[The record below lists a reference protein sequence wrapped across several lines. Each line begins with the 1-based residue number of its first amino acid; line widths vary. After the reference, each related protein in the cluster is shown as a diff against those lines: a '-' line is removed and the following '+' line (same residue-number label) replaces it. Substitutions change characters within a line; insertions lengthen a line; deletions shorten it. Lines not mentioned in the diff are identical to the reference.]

1 MESLTPFIRHEL
13 EDAPGP
19 SGPPEETSSVVSPPL
34 GAGPGQPPV
43 TEPPKPVRGS
53 QQPPSQPDGP
63 DVQLPPPEVPQPRPD
78 CSIQHPGQVV
88 LHTTSQSASQ
98 TAPLVGEPLAYP
110 ASFTRL
116 PKPPLVRSNGDDRRQ
131 RRKQGGAVGAAA
143 SRMQA
148 TAKQTLGA
156 ATRAVALR
164 SNDGEVSIPM
174 TDGTPTACR
183 QKNAAE
189 YLAGR
194 SPGVMAQ
201 YGGGLFGAEQHLHSR
216 EPAPDEDQSGVL
228 QLVEWR
234 EEAPYG

>member
-34 GAGPGQPPV
+34 GAEPG
-43 TEPPKPVRGS
+43 
-53 QQPPSQPDGP
+53 QPPSQPDGP

-78 CSIQHPGQVV
+78 CG
-88 LHTTSQSASQ
+88 
-98 TAPLVGEPLAYP
+98 
-110 ASFTRL
+110 
-116 PKPPLVRSNGDDRRQ
+116 
-131 RRKQGGAVGAAA
+131 
-143 SRMQA
+143 
-148 TAKQTLGA
+148 
-156 ATRAVALR
+156 
-164 SNDGEVSIPM
+164 IPM
-174 TDGTPTACR
+174 TDGTPVACR

-194 SPGVMAQ
+194 SPGVMTQ
-201 YGGGLFGAEQHLHSR
+201 YGQGLFGPQQHTKSPH
-216 EPAPDEDQSGVL
+216 PAPEEDESGVL

>member
-34 GAGPGQPPV
+34 GVEPGQPPV
-43 TEPPKPVRGS
+43 TEPPKPGRGS

-78 CSIQHPGQVV
+78 CG
-88 LHTTSQSASQ
+88 
-98 TAPLVGEPLAYP
+98 
-110 ASFTRL
+110 
-116 PKPPLVRSNGDDRRQ
+116 
-131 RRKQGGAVGAAA
+131 
-143 SRMQA
+143 
-148 TAKQTLGA
+148 
-156 ATRAVALR
+156 
-164 SNDGEVSIPM
+164 IPM
-174 TDGTPTACR
+174 TDGTPAACR

-189 YLAGR
+189 FLAGR
-194 SPGVMAQ
+194 SPGVMTQ
-201 YGGGLFGAEQHLHSR
+201 YGDGLFGAEQHLHSR

>member
-19 SGPPEETSSVVSPPL
+19 SGPPEETSSMVSPPL
-34 GAGPGQPPV
+34 GAEPGQTV
-43 TEPPKPVRGS
+43 TEPPKPGRGS

-78 CSIQHPGQVV
+78 CGIQHPGQVV
-88 LHTTSQSASQ
+88 LHSTSQSASQ
-98 TAPLVGEPLAYP
+98 TAPLVGEPLAKRQ
-110 ASFTRL
+110 SFTECQSL
-116 PKPPLVRSNGDDRRQ
+116 PSIGE
-131 RRKQGGAVGAAA
+131 
-143 SRMQA
+143 
-148 TAKQTLGA
+148 
-156 ATRAVALR
+156 VALR
-164 SNDGEVSIPM
+164 SNDGEVRIPM
-174 TDGTPTACR
+174 TDGTPAACR

-194 SPGVMAQ
+194 SPGVMTQ
-201 YGGGLFGAEQHLHSR
+201 YGQGLFGPQQHTKSPH
-216 EPAPDEDQSGVL
+216 PAPEEDESGVL

>member
-19 SGPPEETSSVVSPPL
+19 SGPPEETSSMVSPPL
-34 GAGPGQPPV
+34 GAEPGQTV
-43 TEPPKPVRGS
+43 TEPPKPGRGS

-78 CSIQHPGQVV
+78 CGIQHPGQVV

-98 TAPLVGEPLAYP
+98 TAPLVGEPLAKRQ
-110 ASFTRL
+110 SFTECQSL
-116 PKPPLVRSNGDDRRQ
+116 PSIGE
-131 RRKQGGAVGAAA
+131 
-143 SRMQA
+143 
-148 TAKQTLGA
+148 
-156 ATRAVALR
+156 VALR
-164 SNDGEVSIPM
+164 SNDGEVRIPM
-174 TDGTPTACR
+174 TDGTPAACR

-194 SPGVMAQ
+194 SPGVMTQ
-201 YGGGLFGAEQHLHSR
+201 YGQGLFGPQQHTKSPH
-216 EPAPDEDQSGVL
+216 PAPEEDESGVL